1 MTIIIGK
8 IYAEWCGYCQMLK
21 PQWDEMKEKIDSKTQ
36 IIDLEI
42 GEKKKLNDLLK
53 KYPKLEVSGYPTIF
67 KIKNENIEYY
77 SGDRSANDLLIWAS
91 KKGRKSKGIKT
102 KKGRKSKGIKTKK
115 GGKSK
120 KKINRKSKKRKVSFL
135 GL

>member
-1 MTIIIGK
+1 MTIIGK

-21 PQWDEMKEKIDSKTQ
+21 PQWDEMKEKLDSKTQ

-42 GEKKKLNDLLK
+42 GEKDKLNDLLK

-77 SGDRSANDLLIWAS
+77 SGDRSADDLLKWAS
-91 KKGRKSKGIKT
+91 KKGVKS
-102 KKGRKSKGIKTKK
+102 KK

>member
-1 MTIIIGK
+1 MTIIGK

-21 PQWDEMKEKIDSKTQ
+21 PQWDEMKEKLDSKTQ

-42 GEKKKLNDLLK
+42 GEKDKLNDLLK

-77 SGDRSANDLLIWAS
+77 SGDRSANDLLRWAS
-91 KKGRKSKGIKT
+91 KKSGKSKGRKSKG
-102 KKGRKSKGIKTKK
+102 RKSKK